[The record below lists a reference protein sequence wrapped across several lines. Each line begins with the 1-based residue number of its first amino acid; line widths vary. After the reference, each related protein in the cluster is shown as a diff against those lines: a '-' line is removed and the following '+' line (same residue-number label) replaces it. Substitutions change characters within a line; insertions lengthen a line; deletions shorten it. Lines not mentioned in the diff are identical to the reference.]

1 MTKTCP
7 ACGFVSN
14 SEARFCRMCG
24 ALLPRPNEIG
34 DDAVSPSASTV
45 PLSGSR
51 PTTDSLSPHDT
62 GAPNLSPTAAI
73 RRAEFEEFLRSV
85 ADPTDA
91 ARDDTNA
98 DGEHPLVISVR
109 PLDAQLHA
117 SDDAPHS
124 LAEAATTSDATTQA
138 AQAADSNASTQL
150 ADARAAVAT
159 ADAPP
164 PAANNAPPQSS
175 NDETTLVRPSAVAVA
190 AKADARST
198 SPTES
203 SDDDARSTSPAKT
216 NARKAPLSNSTDRAT
231 VATERRA
238 LRLWA
243 GAAVFAVVAVLVA
256 ACIFGAWYVV
266 HRVRA
271 SRASATAANA
281 AAPGAPVNGQAKQT
295 ADAKLAEA
303 DQLLAAGR
311 KDEAVARLREAATL
325 DPANAEPHR
334 RLARLLTAEGA
345 RRTAIEELRA
355 VVQLDASDAAGWR
368 DLAAAESAEG
378 LYADA
383 AASYHA
389 LFGISSEAT
398 RDDHLQLA
406 YADAL
411 RLAGRTSEAQSL
423 YKRLATSRVE
433 EIARASRQQLAS
445 ADATNTN
452 ANANKN
458 ANGAHV
464 ADAATTNA
472 TTNTARAVVES
483 SRASAETSHVADA
496 NKNSAAPR
504 ATPLPA
510 SASPKEHYERGLQL
524 WRANRAAALAEFA
537 DAAQKG
543 NADASY
549 YLGLNLAEG
558 RDPRAMKRGELI
570 AALTYFQ
577 RARRS
582 HYAPDARRYE
592 DNLAKEYDR
601 RRAGGEP

>member
-1 MTKTCP
+1 
-7 ACGFVSN
+7 
-14 SEARFCRMCG
+14 MCG
-24 ALLPRPNEIG
+24 AMLPRPNEIG
-34 DDAVSPSASTV
+34 GDSVSPSASTV

-91 ARDDTNA
+91 ARADSNA

-109 PLDAQLHA
+109 PLDAQPHA
-117 SDDAPHS
+117 SDDAPHA
-124 LAEAATTSDATTQA
+124 LAEASTTKDDPTQT
-138 AQAADSNASTQL
+138 ADPNASTQL
-150 ADARAAVAT
+150 ADVRAAVAT
-159 ADAPP
+159 SDAPP
-164 PAANNAPPQSS
+164 SASNNAPPQSS
-175 NDETTLVRPSAVAVA
+175 NDETTLVRPSGAAVA
-190 AKADARST
+190 ARTDARST

-203 SDDDARSTSPAKT
+203 SNAAARSTSPAKT
-216 NARKAPLSNSTDRAT
+216 DARKAPLSNSTDRA
-231 VATERRA
+231 VATGRRA
-238 LRLWA
+238 PRLWA
-243 GAAVFAVVAVLVA
+243 GAAVFAVVAALVA
-256 ACIFGAWYVV
+256 ASIFGAWYVV
-266 HRVRA
+266 QRVRA
-271 SRASATAANA
+271 SRASAAASNANA
-281 AAPGAPVNGQAKQT
+281 PSAPTNEQSKQT
-295 ADAKLAEA
+295 ADTKLAEA

-311 KDEAVARLREAATL
+311 KDEAVARLREAAAL
-325 DPANAEPHR
+325 DPTNAEPHR
-334 RLARLLTAEGA
+334 RLARLLTDEGA

-355 VVQLDASDAAGWR
+355 VVQLDASDAAAWR

-411 RLAGRTSEAQSL
+411 RLAGRTREAQSL

-458 ANGAHV
+458 ANAAHV

-472 TTNTARAVVES
+472 TTNAARAALES
-483 SRASAETSHVADA
+483 SRANAETSHAADA

-537 DAAQKG
+537 DAAQSG

-558 RDPRAMKRGELI
+558 RDPRAMKRGELL

-582 HYAPDARRYE
+582 RYAPDARRYE
-592 DNLAKEYDR
+592 DNLAREYDR

>member
-1 MTKTCP
+1 
-7 ACGFVSN
+7 
-14 SEARFCRMCG
+14 MCG

-34 DDAVSPSASTV
+34 GEAVSPSASTV

-62 GAPNLSPTAAI
+62 GEPNLSPTAAI

-91 ARDDTNA
+91 ARDASNA
-98 DGEHPLVISVR
+98 DGEHPLIINVR

-117 SDDAPHS
+117 SDDAPHT
-124 LAEAATTSDATTQA
+124 LAEAATTNDATTQA
-138 AQAADSNASTQL
+138 AQAAASNASTQL
-150 ADARAAVAT
+150 ADARATVTT
-159 ADAPP
+159 A
-164 PAANNAPPQSS
+164 NAPPVSS
-175 NDETTLVRPSAVAVA
+175 NLPPQVSNDGATSSDDARLAPSSVAEI
-190 AKADARST
+190 KADAAARST

-203 SDDDARSTSPAKT
+203 SNAAARSTSPAKT
-216 NARKAPLSNSTDRAT
+216 DARKAPLSNSTDRAGT
-231 VATERRA
+231 ATGRRA

-243 GAAVFAVVAVLVA
+243 GATVFAVVATIVA
-256 ACIFGAWYVV
+256 ASIFGAWYVV
-266 HRVRA
+266 QRVRA
-271 SRASATAANA
+271 SRASATATNANA
-281 AAPGAPVNGQAKQT
+281 PSAPTNEQSKQT

-311 KDEAVARLREAATL
+311 KDEAVARLREAAAL
-325 DPANAEPHR
+325 DPASAEPHR
-334 RLARLLTAEGA
+334 RLARLLAAEGA

-355 VVQLDASDAAGWR
+355 VVQLDASDAAAWR
-368 DLAAAESAEG
+368 DLAAAQSAEG
-378 LYADA
+378 LYSDA
-383 AASYHA
+383 AASYHT
-389 LFGISSEAT
+389 LFGISSDAT

-411 RLAGRTSEAQSL
+411 RLAGRTREAQTL

-445 ADATNTN
+445 TDATNTN

-458 ANGAHV
+458 ANAAHV

-472 TTNTARAVVES
+472 TNAARAIVES
-483 SRASAETSHVADA
+483 SRASAETSHAADA

-543 NADASY
+543 NPDANY

-582 HYAPDARRYE
+582 HFAPDARRYE
-592 DNLAKEYDR
+592 DSLAREYDR